1 MELEELLDNAPETL
15 SRIARL
21 WSVSSNYEYP
31 TPATIFID
39 LIGYTEEEFGEPL
52 TTMKEAVQRLDFVA
66 LGLIGQALD
75 EYTDRPGDA
84 TAFIRQLLES
94 EGRE

>member
-1 MELEELLDNAPETL
+1 METYELIDKAPETL
-15 SRIARL
+15 SRIAQL
-21 WSVSSNYEYP
+21 WSFSSNYDYP

-52 TTMKEAVQRLDFVA
+52 TTMKQAVESLDFIS

-75 EYTDRPGDA
+75 EYTDRPDDA
-84 TAFIRQLLES
+84 RNFITQLLDA
-94 EGRE
+94 EGR

>member
-1 MELEELLDNAPETL
+1 MELGDLIDNAPETL

-31 TPATIFID
+31 SPATVFID

-52 TTMKEAVQRLDFVA
+52 TTMKEAVRRLDFVG
-66 LGLIGQALD
+66 LGLIGHALD
-75 EYTDRPGDA
+75 EYTDRPNDA
-84 TAFIRQLLES
+84 RVFIQELLDA
-94 EGRE
+94 EGR

>member
-1 MELEELLDNAPETL
+1 MNTYELIENAPETL

-31 TPATIFID
+31 TPATFFID
-39 LIGYTEEEFGEPL
+39 LIGYTEEEYGEPL
-52 TTMKEAVQRLDFVA
+52 TTMEQAVRRLDFIG

-75 EYTDRPGDA
+75 EYTDRPNDA
-84 TAFIRQLLES
+84 RDFIQDLLEA
-94 EGRE
+94 EGR

>member
-1 MELEELLDNAPETL
+1 MELGELIDNAPETL

-31 TPATIFID
+31 SPATVFID
-39 LIGYTEEEFGEPL
+39 LIGYTEKEFGEPL
-52 TTMKEAVQRLDFVA
+52 TTMKEAVRRLDFVG

-75 EYTDRPGDA
+75 EYTDRPNDA
-84 TAFIRQLLES
+84 RVFIQELLDA
-94 EGRE
+94 EGR

>member
-1 MELEELLDNAPETL
+1 METYELIDNAPETL

-21 WSVSSNYEYP
+21 WSVSSNYDYP

-52 TTMKEAVQRLDFVA
+52 TTMKEAVRRLDFIG

-75 EYTDRPGDA
+75 EYTDRPNDA
-84 TAFIRQLLES
+84 RKFISDLLEA
-94 EGRE
+94 EGR